1 MHQFEKVENP
11 PSLCKFDNSLVWKT
25 RRQLCESGGGRPGL
39 PVPNSPKALCGRKA
53 TLNELLSR
61 AYDGDSAQRS
71 CKLHCSSAM
80 TISVGLALSCGRVRL
95 RDFWGCTSGGVN
107 DEVNATC
114 IYSPALRVSVGN
126 SGLCCCTAVFVWCL
140 WSANTSLS
148 VDSKRHLFGSSDS
161 LPVHLSVP
169 VLPSCAQHALNSLH
183 TMSTFLTGRP
193 HSW

>member
-1 MHQFEKVENP
+1 MCRSHSIHEQDALMTQYAREERAQMHEGNWGEGRGTQLMHQFEKVEKTT
-11 PSLCKFDNSLVWKT
+11 SLCKFDNSLVWKT
-25 RRQLCESGGGRPGL
+25 RRQLCESRGGRPGL
-39 PVPNSPKALCGRKA
+39 PVPNSPKGLCGRKA

-126 SGLCCCTAVFVWCL
+126 SGLCCCTAVFV
-140 WSANTSLS
+140 
-148 VDSKRHLFGSSDS
+148 
-161 LPVHLSVP
+161 
-169 VLPSCAQHALNSLH
+169 
-183 TMSTFLTGRP
+183 
-193 HSW
+193 